1 VSCCA
6 KLKPAKHWRLKIVPR
21 ILLLV
26 SAFLLAA
33 ALPVTAIG
41 QPLITRQYTG
51 KPATDIKVGIF
62 SSIRGNCTAG
72 PLPAVRLVSPPTHG
86 KVTVTQG
93 KITARNI
100 RDCLATTELPALVAI
115 YRSNAN
121 FSGED
126 VFTIELIDAKGKS
139 QVQRIT
145 VNIVKAPNQKDI

>member
-1 VSCCA
+1 
-6 KLKPAKHWRLKIVPR
+6 VPR
-21 ILLLV
+21 AFLLIIA
-26 SAFLLAA
+26 AFLLAA
-33 ALPVTAIG
+33 VPVTAIG
-41 QPLITRQYTG
+41 QASTVTRHYTG
-51 KPATDIKVGIF
+51 KPQTDIKVGIF

-72 PLPAVRLVSPPTHG
+72 PLPAVRLVSPPAHG
-86 KVTVTQG
+86 KVTVKQG

-126 VFTIELIDAKGKS
+126 AFTLELIDAKGKS
-139 QVQRIT
+139 QLQRIT

>member
-1 VSCCA
+1 
-6 KLKPAKHWRLKIVPR
+6 VPR
-21 ILLLV
+21 AFLFV
-26 SAFLLAA
+26 AAFLLAA

-41 QPLITRQYTG
+41 QTPMIARHYTG
-51 KPATDIKVGIF
+51 KPQTDIKVGIF
-62 SSIRGNCTAG
+62 TSMRKNCTAA
-72 PLPAVRLVSPPTHG
+72 PLPAVRLANPPAHG
-86 KVTVTQG
+86 KVTVKQG

-139 QVQRIT
+139 QLQRIT